1 MTSSSSLRQCSA
13 SIISQ
18 FHILSERRRLRSELW
33 ALPPEERQRVADELR
48 LTATQ
53 LERLVAAGPKASVEI
68 GSLMAAL
75 GIESLKVE
83 ADFPHL
89 MNDLQATCAQ
99 CNAKRACRQA
109 LADGNAPERMEA
121 FCPNADEL
129 FALVERLA

>member
-18 FHILSERRRLRSELW
+18 FHTLSERRRLRSELW